1 MFIFIH
7 KHLNKTEVL
16 TACLVEG
23 AHQRWVWSL
32 LCVRCLRLDVKH
44 NNQETQNS
52 RSSFIKVLLT
62 ELSSVKTSP
71 IFKAKFGFPFFFL
84 NASAVC
90 INWLVYTII
99 TTTAVTGFFVCL
111 FFKQSYC
118 TIVHAG
124 LKLIDSPAWLKPTV
138 VPLASASQVWGFQ
151 AHAPVQLDCLF
162 WSCKVIGD
170 LLVRFS
176 LL

>member
-23 AHQRWVWSL
+23 AHQGWVWSL

-52 RSSFIKVLLT
+52 RSSFIKALLT

-71 IFKAKFGFPFFFL
+71 IFKDKFGLPFFLMHLQCVLIDWFTPSSPL
-84 NASAVC
+84 LLLLA
-90 INWLVYTII
+90 
-99 TTTAVTGFFVCL
+99 FFFFL

-170 LLVRFS
+170 LLVRVS